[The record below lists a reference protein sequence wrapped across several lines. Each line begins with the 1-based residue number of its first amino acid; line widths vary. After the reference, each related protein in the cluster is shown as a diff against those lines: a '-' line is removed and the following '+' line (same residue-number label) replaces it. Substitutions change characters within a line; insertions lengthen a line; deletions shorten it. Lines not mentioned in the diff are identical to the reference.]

1 MIFFGNFFLKEFSFF
16 VIFVESGMFFA
27 IFSAAESEMVA
38 FLVTEVVESIF
49 TFSFSGIVSVADTP
63 PSFCLSPD
71 VFELQA
77 ATKQYARKKRYNV
90 VLFICLWMSNKYIIC
105 FQTTIYCL
113 MEISGTIVPEQ
124 REIGIGQRFGVL

>member
-1 MIFFGNFFLKEFSFF
+1 MVPYWCVFPEKVIFEPLGAGAFSFL

-38 FLVTEVVESIF
+38 FFVTEVVESIF

-77 ATKQYARKKRYNV
+77 ATKQHARKKR
-90 VLFICLWMSNKYIIC
+90 SA
-105 FQTTIYCL
+105 
-113 MEISGTIVPEQ
+113 
-124 REIGIGQRFGVL
+124 